1 VATCSYYAG
10 TAADAIFSPATIV
23 AVFVAIII
31 IIIAFINTIKKV
43 ISLVSVNTCL

>member
-23 AVFVAIII
+23 AIIII

-43 ISLVSVNTCL
+43 ISLVSVNTRL

>member
-23 AVFVAIII
+23 AVFLAII
-31 IIIAFINTIKKV
+31 IIIAFIHTIKKV
-43 ISLVSVNTCL
+43 ISLVSLNTRL

>member
-10 TAADAIFSPATIV
+10 TAADAIFSPATII
-23 AVFVAIII
+23 AVFLPI